1 MKMRKLLRRALCG
14 LLCLALAGGIVFYQ
28 GGYTSS
34 AATSAQ
40 LKEQQEEVL
49 AKIKKLEKEISSI
62 QGDKTDAMKQKNLLG
77 EQIEAYQNSIENINS
92 IIAAYE
98 KQIREKEQLISQNQ
112 ENYEEIYEALKGRIR
127 VMYEEGN
134 TSYLEV
140 LFQSK
145 SISDLL
151 TRADVINAILKS
163 DNRKLQDL
171 LDTRAEIEEA
181 KAGLETDKD
190 EVETQKAELVSQETA
205 LAAKQAKVDSLLA
218 DLSRQEASNKK
229 NIAALEA
236 EEAKLAKEIAELARK
251 SSKKEYVGGAFHW
264 PLPGRTRISSYFG
277 MRTHPITGVYKLHTG
292 VDIPASKG
300 ETIECANY
308 GTVTRATYS
317 TAYGNYVM
325 VDHGGGYVTLY
336 AHMSKC
342 VVKKGQDVSK
352 GQKLGEVGSTGYST
366 GNHLHFEI
374 IKDGNYKNPLDFFT
388 LK

>member
-342 VVKKGQDVSK
+342 VVKKGQEVSK

>member
-49 AKIKKLEKEISSI
+49 AKIKKLEKEIASI

-236 EEAKLAKEIAELARK
+236 EGAKLAKEIAELARK